1 MICPSILWADESG
14 MSSLPPS
21 LPPPLLIQIVLTY
34 FRSSPFLLPSLPP
47 SLSLRTRLYFTSES
61 HLHSLLNVMR
71 FPPEN
76 DEEGKEGGREG
87 GLSSCFTEEARRVIE
102 NTPELCYLTHVVL
115 RMFEDLDKHE
125 DDPTRFR
132 IEILF
137 SPGKDFSPFFSNLFL
152 FLFH

>member
-1 MICPSILWADESG
+1 
-14 MSSLPPS
+14 
-21 LPPPLLIQIVLTY
+21 
-34 FRSSPFLLPSLPP
+34 
-47 SLSLRTRLYFTSES
+47 
-61 HLHSLLNVMR
+61 MR

-137 SPGKDFSPFFSNLFL
+137 SPGKDFSPFFLIYFYFYFIKNDLMVWSCVIRPMWCLLRMYEDLDKHEDDPSRFEDLRQNTKMILRVSQSRFCIRE
-152 FLFH
+152 

>member
-1 MICPSILWADESG
+1 
-14 MSSLPPS
+14 
-21 LPPPLLIQIVLTY
+21 
-34 FRSSPFLLPSLPP
+34 
-47 SLSLRTRLYFTSES
+47 
-61 HLHSLLNVMR
+61 MR

-76 DEEGKEGGREG
+76 DEEGGKEGGREG

-137 SPGKDFSPFFSNLFL
+137 SPGTSLFL
-152 FLFH
+152 PSFPPIFTHFMIDLFAYQ